1 MTFGNGAFS
10 EMLRRAGLSEIGFH
24 AGAGINWGYGVQ
36 I

>member
-24 AGAGINWGYGVQ
+24 AGAALNRGYGDQ